1 MFKSTPQDYLKL
13 MNDYFDTFPKSPD
26 EVKTV
31 FEKTKKVVDEESDK
45 VKKIISVCNKS
56 ATGNASVNELS
67 EANKTAKD
75 LLVTA
80 RFAAVMAIPGAVFA
94 LPVLSKIADDY
105 DFKLVPESVKK
116 EFAI

>member
-1 MFKSTPQDYLKL
+1 MFTTPQDYFKT
-13 MNDYFDTFPKSPD
+13 MNAYFSAFPKTPD
-26 EVKTV
+26 DVKV
-31 FEKTKKVVDEESDK
+31 VLEKTKNVVDAEATK

-80 RFAAVMAIPGAVFA
+80 RFAAVMAIPGTVFV
-94 LPVLSKIADDY
+94 LPVLA
-105 DFKLVPESVKK
+105 KLAEEYNFELIPASVKK